1 MALSIVPGLG
11 HMYKRHEMTGIIC
24 MLGGM
29 FAILAC
35 AVVATF
41 TAGFG
46 MLLLPIYWVGIML
59 HVYWLDDRGIAPPHK
74 AK

>member
-1 MALSIVPGLG
+1 
-11 HMYKRHEMTGIIC
+11 MYKGYKIMGVIY
-24 MLGGM
+24 MLGAV

-35 AVVATF
+35 TVAATF

-59 HVYWLDDRGIAPPHK
+59 HVYWLEDRCIAPP
-74 AK
+74 AKIK